1 MPDPTQPRAWANLL
15 SQLWGPRFPV
25 DVRTIALDYTQRR
38 FTDPIKTIAA
48 AAVDHF
54 EGALAPL
61 PKSGKWA
68 ILYNPNIVSPG
79 RINFT
84 LAHELGHYFVH
95 RQMSPGGFECGE
107 KQVLGID
114 RDAERRRIEQEADSF
129 ASYLLMPMND
139 YRDQVGRDDM
149 TLELLRQCA
158 DRYGVSMTAAAI
170 KWLDFTPKCAALVV
184 ATNGFVLWCW
194 RSTSAKK
201 RRIYYPS
208 GTELPVGSLAT
219 QPGLILPDPHRG
231 IMLDRGVWGSA
242 SDVREMTIFADRYEM
257 TISLLV
263 FNDVEEG
270 CTFWDQE
277 PDDEDTFDRLT
288 YLKSADNMG

>member
-25 DVRTIALDYTQRR
+25 DVRTIALDYTQRK
-38 FTDPIKTIAA
+38 FADPIKTIKEAP
-48 AAVDHF
+48 VDHF

-68 ILYNPNIVSPG
+68 ILYNPNIVSAG

-95 RQMSPGGFECGE
+95 RQISPGGFECGE
-107 KQVLGID
+107 KQILGVD
-114 RDAERRRIEQEADSF
+114 RDAERRRIEQEADAF

-170 KWLDFTPKCAALVV
+170 KWLDFTPKCAVLVV

-201 RRIYYPS
+201 RRLYYPS
-208 GTELPVGSLAT
+208 GMELPAGSLAT
-219 QPGLILPDPHRG
+219 RPMLILPDPDRG
-231 IMLDRGVWGSA
+231 TMLDRSVWGGV
-242 SDVREMTIFADRYEM
+242 SDVREMAIFADRYEM

-263 FNDVEEG
+263 FDDAEDSRTSWEQESDEE
-270 CTFWDQE
+270 DA
-277 PDDEDTFDRLT
+277 FDRFT
-288 YLKSADNMG
+288 QAASGR

>member
-1 MPDPTQPRAWANLL
+1 M
-15 SQLWGPRFPV
+15 
-25 DVRTIALDYTQRR
+25 
-38 FTDPIKTIAA
+38 
-48 AAVDHF
+48 DHF

-68 ILYNPNIVSPG
+68 ILYNPNIVSAG

-95 RQMSPGGFECGE
+95 RQLSPAGFECGE
-107 KQVLGID
+107 KQVLGVD
-114 RDAERRRIEQEADSF
+114 RDMERRRIEQEADAF

-139 YRDQVGRDDM
+139 YRDQIGRNDM

-170 KWLDFTPKCAALVV
+170 KWLDITPKCAALVV

-201 RRIYYPS
+201 RRIYFPS
-208 GTELPVGSLAT
+208 GMELPAASLAA
-219 QPGLILPDPHRG
+219 QPGLALPNSHRG
-231 IMLDRGVWGSA
+231 RVLDRSVWGSTT
-242 SDVREMTIFADRYEM
+242 DVREMAIFADRYEM

-263 FNDVEEG
+263 FDEDEAVSVPSDGEIEE
-270 CTFWDQE
+270 
-277 PDDEDTFDRLT
+277 EDTFDKFTRLI
-288 YLKSADNMG
+288 SDR

>member
-1 MPDPTQPRAWANLL
+1 M
-15 SQLWGPRFPV
+15 
-25 DVRTIALDYTQRR
+25 
-38 FTDPIKTIAA
+38 
-48 AAVDHF
+48 DHF

-68 ILYNPNIVSPG
+68 ILYNPNIVSAG

-95 RQMSPGGFECGE
+95 RQLSPGGFECGE
-107 KQVLGID
+107 KQVLGLD
-114 RDAERRRIEQEADSF
+114 RDAERRRIEQEADAF

-170 KWLDFTPKCAALVV
+170 KWLDFTPKCVALVV

-201 RRIYYPS
+201 RQIYYPS
-208 GTELPVGSLAT
+208 GMELPVGSLAT
-219 QPGLILPDPHRG
+219 QPGLILPDRHRG
-231 IMLDRGVWGSA
+231 AMLDRGVWGGA
-242 SDVREMTIFADRYEM
+242 ADVREMAIFADRYEM

-263 FNDVEEG
+263 FDDVESG
-270 CTFWDQE
+270 WASWDQE
-277 PDDEDTFDRLT
+277 EDEDTFDHFNQALRPG
-288 YLKSADNMG
+288 S

>member
-1 MPDPTQPRAWANLL
+1 MPDPTQPKAWANLL
-15 SQLWGPRFPV
+15 SQLWGARFPV
-25 DVRTIALDYTQRR
+25 DVRTIALDYTQRK
-38 FTDPIKTIAA
+38 FDDPIKTIKEASL
-48 AAVDHF
+48 DHF

-68 ILYNPNIVSPG
+68 ILYNPSIVSAG

-95 RQMSPGGFECGE
+95 RQLNPSGFECGE
-107 KQVLGID
+107 KQVLGVD

-170 KWLDFTPKCAALVV
+170 KWLDFTPKCAVLVV

-201 RRIYYPS
+201 RRIYYQS
-208 GTELPVGSLAT
+208 GMELPLESLAM

-231 IMLDRGVWGSA
+231 VMLDRSVWGGV
-242 SDVREMTIFADRYEM
+242 SDAREMAIFADRYEM

-263 FNDVEEG
+263 FDDVQEDS
-270 CTFWDQE
+270 TFWFQE
-277 PDDEDTFDRLT
+277 PTEGTVFDKIYR
-288 YLKSADNMG
+288 